1 MYSMNSEMMVMKAKR
16 AVAFIFYS
24 ALVAGCAVTGPVTPL
39 EGSTSGF
46 DGAVY
51 AGQTSVINAKAQTSE
66 QHRVFNQGATG
77 FVPNSAN
84 IADAENRARTYCNDK
99 GKQLRMLSLTTSP
112 AAVLP
117 GNFPRAEL
125 VFECV
130 SDVVRDTKYDQLLKL
145 KSLLDNNAISE
156 AEFVEEKK
164 KILQP
169 E

>member
-1 MYSMNSEMMVMKAKR
+1 MKAIGSVPLLIFA
-16 AVAFIFYS
+16 AV
-24 ALVAGCAVTGPVTPL
+24 VTGCAVTGPITPL
-39 EGSTSGF
+39 ESSQSGF

-51 AGQTSVINAKAQTSE
+51 AGQTTVINAKTQTSE
-66 QHRVFNQGATG
+66 QYRVFNQAATG

-84 IADAENRARTYCNDK
+84 IADAESRAKTYCNDK
-99 GKQLRMLSLTTSP
+99 GKQLRVLSLTTSP
-112 AAVLP
+112 AALLP

-130 SDVVRDTKYDQLLKL
+130 NGVTQETKYDQLLKL

-156 AEFVEEKK
+156 AEFADEKR
-164 KILQP
+164 KILNS